1 MKLERKLGKALAKR
15 GLTIAVAESCT
26 GGLITHLIT
35 NVPGSSSY
43 FERGF
48 VVYSN
53 RSKEEVLGVKPE
65 TLRRYGAVSRQA
77 AREMAAGARNVSGAN
92 IALAVTGIAGPISDD
107 SKKPVGL
114 VYLSICRDDGSVRV
128 QKHIYSG
135 SRLQVKK
142 QSARA
147 ALELVLKSIT

>member
-1 MKLERKLGKALAKR
+1 MKLERKLGKALAER

-35 NVPGSSSY
+35 NVPGSSNY

-53 RSKEEVLGVKPE
+53 RSKEELLGVKPE

-114 VYLSICRDDGSVRV
+114 VYLSICCDDGSVRV

-142 QSARA
+142 QSARD